1 MGWVRLYLPPPPTPT
16 LTLPTQQT
24 NTNTTKQVVELLGS
38 SGLLEEALGELAHLR
53 AQQQAAEDAEEEEGD
68 DDERDARERGA
79 LVADHRIYFSLVR
92 NALAH
97 GLPDAAARALGVM
110 AAMGCAPP
118 PPAMKL
124 LWDAVIK
131 AGHPREGLSLL
142 EALVASSSSSSSSS
156 ASSPAMPVMPPPT
169 YHSTRLRLLL
179 AAGDRAGAMAE
190 VCVGV
195 WLIYLWV
202 VWCIHG
208 QAVCTATPM
217 MTDRTYLPISTNLH
231 L

>member
-1 MGWVRLYLPPPPTPT
+1 M
-16 LTLPTQQT
+16 
-24 NTNTTKQVVELLGS
+24 VELLGS

-53 AQQQAAEDAEEEEGD
+53 AQQQAAEDAEEEEGHE
-68 DDERDARERGA
+68 ERDARERGA

-97 GLPDAAARALGVM
+97 GLPDAAARALGAM

-142 EALVASSSSSSSSS
+142 EALVASSSSS
-156 ASSPAMPVMPPPT
+156 PAMPVMAPPT

-190 VCVGV
+190 VCVWVWV
-195 WLIYLWV
+195 WLIYLWEGV
-202 VWCIHG
+202 VYTWTGCVHCY
-208 QAVCTATPM
+208 A
-217 MTDRTYLPISTNLH
+217 DDDEW
-231 L
+231 